1 MNAWPSCPQVLIS
14 NAADGVVHECMAKQ
28 TACGAQHDVVQA
40 SKRLEKERTRLL
52 CLAKMPFDDSNLMH
66 LRLLQSV
73 YLSFVGGPGPVG
85 RSVSQHCALVQM
97 YYRSHSARDVCFC
110 RMLFVHC
117 KGTWT
122 NWWAP

>member
-1 MNAWPSCPQVLIS
+1 MWSRIR
-14 NAADGVVHECMAKQ
+14 
-28 TACGAQHDVVQA
+28 CGGYVVQS

-85 RSVSQHCALVQM
+85 RSVLQHRARVQM
-97 YYRSHSARDVCFC
+97 YHASHATRDVCFC
-110 RMLFVHC
+110 RVLFVHY
-117 KGTWT
+117 KEPGPIGVPV
-122 NWWAP
+122 ASP